1 MPVTVHIPTPLR
13 PYVDGRDEVATEHG
27 TVTEVLEQLT
37 NEYAKLG
44 AHLLGQDG
52 RLRSFVNV
60 YLNDRDIRE
69 LDGEDTRVVD
79 GDEISIVPSI
89 AGGAA
94 PVDTALPELS
104 HEEVLRY
111 SRHLILPEVGPEG
124 QRRLKAARVALIG
137 AGGLGSPAS
146 LYLAA
151 AGVGTLGLVDFDVVD
166 TTNLQR
172 QIVHGTAAVGH
183 SKLAS
188 AEARLNDLNPHTHV
202 EGFDTRLTSEN
213 ALEILRD
220 FDVVLDGTDN
230 FPTRY
235 LVNDA
240 CVMLGKPNAY
250 GSIFR
255 FEGQA
260 SVFHAQ
266 VGPCYRCLFREPPPP
281 GLVPSCAEGGVLG
294 VLPGIIGSIQALET
308 IKLILGK
315 GSTLIGRLIL
325 FDALKFTFRE
335 LKLQKDPECSLC
347 GEHPTVTELIDYEA
361 FCGVGAEPTYAGPEV
376 NATEL
381 ARELQ
386 ENSELVLI
394 DVREQLEWEICHID
408 GAKLIPLG
416 QLPERLNEL
425 DGHKEIV
432 THCHTG
438 VRSMQALEILKA
450 AGFAKVRSLAGGID
464 AWSTD
469 VDPLVPRY

>member
-1 MPVTVHIPTPLR
+1 MSVLVHIPTPLR
-13 PYVDGRDEVATEHG
+13 PFVEDQDGIVTEHG
-27 TVTEVLEQLT
+27 TIAEVLERLT
-37 NEYAKLG
+37 NEYTKLR
-44 AHLLGQDG
+44 AHLMQPDG
-52 RLRSFVNV
+52 RLRNFVNV
-60 YLNDRDIRE
+60 YVNDRDIRD
-69 LDGEDTRVVD
+69 LDGDETRVVD

-94 PVDTALPELS
+94 PADTALPELS
-104 HEEVLRY
+104 HEELLRY
-111 SRHLILPEVGPEG
+111 SRHLILPEVGLEG
-124 QRRLKAARVALIG
+124 QRRLKAARVVLIG
-137 AGGLGSPAS
+137 TGGLGSPAS

-166 TTNLQR
+166 ATNLHR
-172 QIVHGTAAVGH
+172 QILHGTAAVGD
-183 SKLAS
+183 SKLDS
-188 AEARLNDLNPHTHV
+188 AEARLKDLNPHVHI
-202 EGFDTRLTSEN
+202 EAFDTRLTSEN

-220 FDVVLDGTDN
+220 FDVVLDGSDN

-240 CVMLGKPNAY
+240 CAMLGKPNAY

-260 SVFHAQ
+260 SVFHAR

-335 LKLQKDPECSLC
+335 LKLHKDPDCPLC

-361 FCGVGAEPTYAGPEV
+361 FCGLGAEPAYHGPEV

-381 ARELQ
+381 ATELK
-386 ENSELVLI
+386 ENPELVLI
-394 DVREQLEWEICHID
+394 DVREPLEWEICRID
-408 GAKLIPLG
+408 GATLIPLG
-416 QLPERLNEL
+416 HLPERLNEL
-425 DGHKEIV
+425 NGHKEIV
-432 THCHTG
+432 THCHKG
-438 VRSMQALEILKA
+438 VRSMQALEVLKA
-450 AGFAKVRSLAGGID
+450 AGFTRVRSLAGGIE
-464 AWSTD
+464 AWSTE
-469 VDPLVPRY
+469 VDPSVPRY

>member
-1 MPVTVHIPTPLR
+1 MPVLVHIPTPLR
-13 PYVDGRDEVATEHG
+13 PYTDGQDAVEIEHG
-27 TVTEVLEQLT
+27 TVAEVLDRLT
-37 NEYAKLG
+37 NEYAKLRG
-44 AHLLGQDG
+44 HLFQQDG

-60 YLNDRDIRE
+60 YVNDRDIRE
-69 LDGEDTRVVD
+69 LNREATRAAD

-89 AGGAA
+89 AGGAE
-94 PVDTALPELS
+94 PVDIALPELS

-151 AGVGTLGLVDFDVVD
+151 AGVGTLGLVDFDLVD
-166 TTNLQR
+166 ATNLQR
-172 QIVHGTAAVGH
+172 QILHGTSAVGD
-183 SKLAS
+183 SKLDS
-188 AEARLNDLNPHTHV
+188 ADARLKDLNPHVHV
-202 EGFDTRLTSEN
+202 ETFDTRLTSEN

-240 CVMLGKPNAY
+240 CVLLGKPNAY

-260 SVFHAQ
+260 SVFHAE

-335 LKLQKDPECSLC
+335 LRLRKDPECPVC

-361 FCGVGAEPTYAGPEV
+361 FCGVGAAPAYEGPEV
-376 NATEL
+376 TATEL
-381 ARELQ
+381 AKELE
-386 ENSELVLI
+386 ENPNLVLI
-394 DVREQLEWEICHID
+394 DVREPHEWEICHIE
-408 GAKLIPLG
+408 GATLVPLG

-432 THCHTG
+432 THCHSG
-438 VRSMQALEILKA
+438 VRSMQALEILRA
-450 AGFAKVRSLAGGID
+450 AGFGKVRSLNGGID

-469 VDPLVPRY
+469 VDPSVPRY

>member
-13 PYVDGRDEVATEHG
+13 PFVEDRDGVDTEPG
-27 TVTEVLEQLT
+27 TVTEVLERLT
-37 NEYAKLG
+37 NEYTKLRT
-44 AHLLGQDG
+44 HLLQQDG
-52 RLRSFVNV
+52 RLRNFVNV
-60 YLNDRDIRE
+60 YVNDRDIRD
-69 LDGEDTRVVD
+69 LDGEETRVVD
-79 GDEISIVPSI
+79 GDQISIVPSI
-89 AGGAA
+89 ADGSA
-94 PVDTALPELS
+94 PVDATLPELS

-111 SRHLILPEVGPEG
+111 SRHLILPEVGPDG

-151 AGVGTLGLVDFDVVD
+151 AGVGTLGLVDFDMVD
-166 TTNLQR
+166 ATNLQR
-172 QIVHGTAAVGH
+172 QIVHGTAAVGD
-183 SKLAS
+183 SKLDS
-188 AEARLNDLNPHTHV
+188 AAARLNDLNPHVHV
-202 EGFDTRLTSEN
+202 ETFDTRLTSDN

-260 SVFHAQ
+260 SVFHAA
-266 VGPCYRCLFREPPPP
+266 VGPCYRCLYREPPPP

-315 GSTLIGRLIL
+315 GNTLIGRLIL
-325 FDALKFTFRE
+325 FDALQFTFRE
-335 LKLQKDPECSLC
+335 LKLHKDPECPVC
-347 GEHPTVTELIDYEA
+347 GEHPSVTELIDYEA
-361 FCGVGAEPTYAGPEV
+361 FCGVGAEPMYDGPEV
-376 NATEL
+376 NATDL
-381 ARELQ
+381 ARELK

-394 DVREQLEWEICHID
+394 DVREPLEWEICHID
-408 GAKLIPLG
+408 GTTLIPLG

-450 AGFAKVRSLAGGID
+450 AGFTKVRSLAGGID

-469 VDPLVPRY
+469 VDPSVPRY